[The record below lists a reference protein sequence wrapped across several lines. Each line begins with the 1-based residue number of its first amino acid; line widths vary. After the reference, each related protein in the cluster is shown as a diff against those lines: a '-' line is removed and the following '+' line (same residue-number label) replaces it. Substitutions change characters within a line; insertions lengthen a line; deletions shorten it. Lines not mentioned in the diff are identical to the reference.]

1 MIDFETG
8 VKWCRENKLF
18 YNLDVRPEPN
28 EIEFFITIYSRDAK
42 GEIEDFVTG
51 KGTNRDE
58 AMRSAQVKWGG
69 VQKIDTSGILHLC
82 LDLIDQHLS
91 DRSYI
96 IKPTQKHPAPFDL
109 EFLVAT
115 LRQTIAN
122 HLKE

>member
-8 VKWCRENKLF
+8 VKWCGENKLF
-18 YNLDVRPEPN
+18 YNLDVRRDPS
-28 EIEFFITIYSRDAK
+28 EIEFFITIYSRDIK

-51 KGTNRDE
+51 KGPNKDE
-58 AMRSAQVKWGG
+58 AMRNARSKWKGI
-69 VQKIDTSGILHLC
+69 QQINTSGILHLC
-82 LDLIDQHLS
+82 LDMIDQHLS
-91 DRSYI
+91 DQSYV
-96 IKPTQKHPAPFDL
+96 IKPIQQHPAPYDM